1 MRQEDASLVRDL
13 PLFMEANETTFQT
26 LLQASFLQ
34 RFPTQVELISE
45 DQPADFFYVVLEGC
59 IELYA
64 IAGTKQSTATILRP
78 VSSFAAAAVLRDG
91 NYLLSARTLEP
102 SRVLMIPG
110 ESVRAAFASDHAFA
124 IAFALELATAYRRTM
139 KALNN
144 QKLRTAIER
153 LANYLLQEHRI
164 QGATGNLTLPTEKQT
179 LASLLGM
186 TSENLSR
193 SFGALAAQG
202 VKVTGREIQLSDI
215 SSLEAIA
222 KPIALIDDPA
232 Y

>member
-1 MRQEDASLVRDL
+1 MRQEDAPLVRTL
-13 PLFMEANETTFQT
+13 PLFAGASETTVEK

-34 RFPTQVELISE
+34 RFPAQVELISE

-59 IELYA
+59 IELFA
-64 IAGTKQSTATILRP
+64 NAGPKQSTAAIVRP

-110 ESVRAAFASDHAFA
+110 ESVRAAFAGDAAFA
-124 IAFALELATAYRRTM
+124 KAFALELAATYRRTM

-153 LANYLLQEHRI
+153 LANYLLQEHQT
-164 QGATGNLTLPTEKQT
+164 QGAAGNLTLPTEKQT

-193 SFGALAAQG
+193 SFGALAAHG

-215 SSLEAIA
+215 ASLETIA
-222 KPIALIDDPA
+222 KPIPLIDDPA